1 MMMMM
6 MRIRSI
12 YTTTTATTA
21 KRWIGSSGGSISG
34 AFSWSS
40 SPHARAISSI
50 VTTAVPSSSS
60 SSPPLMS
67 SERPIHQQRLQQQQ
81 SHFHPHDH
89 DDRNKGRLRLRL
101 HHQKRRWISS
111 DRITKNLLTSEE
123 SSTNFDRSPSKQDL
137 VFGKT
142 FTDHMLT
149 MEWSRDTS
157 TSKDGG
163 SSSSSSSSSSPS
175 SCWSDPRIVPYDD
188 LRISPAASCLHY
200 GLQCFEGM
208 KAYRS
213 LVDPTKIHLFRP
225 DMNMKRLENS
235 MKRLSM
241 LEGVD
246 AATPN
251 GQLFD
256 HQQLIKC
263 IGELCKVDEKW
274 IPSGEGYSLYLRP
287 TVIATH
293 RHLGVC
299 PPDDLLLY
307 VIASPVG
314 PYYKSGFKPIRL
326 LADPTY
332 VRAWPGGTG
341 DAKVGGNYAPTIKPA
356 AEASTKGYSQ
366 ILWLYGPNDEV
377 TEVGAMN
384 VFFYLQNKDTGRN
397 ELVTAPLTRGDIL
410 PGVTRASILDL
421 ARSGRLNSDTDDQDF
436 DVSERFI
443 TMGEVVEASNDG
455 RLLEVFGAGTAAVV
469 TPVDCIHY
477 LGHDINIPATGS
489 LTQRVWDE
497 LIGIQYRTKEA
508 PPGW

>member
-1 MMMMM
+1 MTTM
-6 MRIRSI
+6 MRIRSMSTNNRLI
-12 YTTTTATTA
+12 GSFG
-21 KRWIGSSGGSISG
+21 GSSGSSNSG
-34 AFSWSS
+34 AFSSRA
-40 SPHARAISSI
+40 HARARAISSI
-50 VTTAVPSSSS
+50 IITT
-60 SSPPLMS
+60 PPPPP
-67 SERPIHQQRLQQQQ
+67 ERPIHQQKRQ
-81 SHFHPHDH
+81 SYPPHDH
-89 DDRNKGRLRLRL
+89 HRGRVCRN
-101 HHQKRRWISS
+101 QKRCWISS
-111 DRITKNLLTSEE
+111 DRISKNLLTSEE
-123 SSTNFDRSPSKQDL
+123 SSTNFDQSPSKQDL
-137 VFGKT
+137 VFGET
-142 FTDHMLT
+142 FSDHMLT
-149 MEWSRDTS
+149 MEWSRSS
-157 TSKDGG
+157 TG
-163 SSSSSSSSSSPS
+163 
-175 SCWSDPRIVPYDD
+175 WSDPRIVPYGD
-188 LRISPAASCLHY
+188 LKISPAASCLHY

-421 ARSGRLNSDTDDQDF
+421 ARSGRLLDSDPDQDF

-508 PPGW
+508 PPGWIVEL